1 MALALP
7 SKPSTIRVAVPQEI
21 NVSRKKNP
29 FPRAKKPLKLILITL
44 AVMEITAIQDQESRL
59 AVQ

>member
-1 MALALP
+1 MVIP

-29 FPRAKKPLKLILITL
+29 FPRAKALKLILMTL
-44 AVMEITAIQDQESRL
+44 AVMETTAIQDQGSGIRD
-59 AVQ
+59 QD